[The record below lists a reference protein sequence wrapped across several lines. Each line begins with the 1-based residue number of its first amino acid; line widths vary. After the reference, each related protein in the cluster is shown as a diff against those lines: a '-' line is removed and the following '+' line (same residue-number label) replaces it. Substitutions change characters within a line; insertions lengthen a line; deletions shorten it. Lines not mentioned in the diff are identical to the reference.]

1 MGGCRLQE
9 SNHRGREG
17 KPPWIMFLN
26 FEIHPVATTCFYFYN
41 KVDCKEV
48 TNEQGETGA
57 QPDEELKLEAGF
69 HSIPIP
75 SHSSEIS
82 NVVVKS
88 FFRLVVI
95 YKITGV
101 GEK

>member
-1 MGGCRLQE
+1 M
-9 SNHRGREG
+9 
-17 KPPWIMFLN
+17 
-26 FEIHPVATTCFYFYN
+26 ATTCFYFYN

-57 QPDEELKLEAGF
+57 QPDEELKLEAGI

-88 FFRLVVI
+88 FFRLVLI

>member
-1 MGGCRLQE
+1 M
-9 SNHRGREG
+9 
-17 KPPWIMFLN
+17 
-26 FEIHPVATTCFYFYN
+26 ATTCFYFYN

-57 QPDEELKLEAGF
+57 QPDEELKLEAGI

-88 FFRLVVI
+88 FFRLVLV
-95 YKITGV
+95 YKTAGV

>member
-1 MGGCRLQE
+1 M
-9 SNHRGREG
+9 
-17 KPPWIMFLN
+17 
-26 FEIHPVATTCFYFYN
+26 ATTCFHFYN

-48 TNEQGETGA
+48 TNEQEETGA
-57 QPDEELKLEAGF
+57 QPDEELKLEAGI

-88 FFRLVVI
+88 FFRLVLI

>member
-1 MGGCRLQE
+1 MRHKFGT
-9 SNHRGREG
+9 
-17 KPPWIMFLN
+17 MFLN
-26 FEIHPVATTCFYFYN
+26 FEIHLVTTTRFYFQN
-41 KVDCKEV
+41 KVDSKEV
-48 TNEQGETGA
+48 ANVQEQTGA
-57 QPDEELKLEAGF
+57 QPDEELKLEAGI

-88 FFRLVVI
+88 FFRLVLI
-95 YKITGV
+95 YEITGV

>member
-1 MGGCRLQE
+1 
-9 SNHRGREG
+9 
-17 KPPWIMFLN
+17 MFLN
-26 FEIHPVATTCFYFYN
+26 FEIHLVTSTCFYFQS
-41 KVDCKEV
+41 KVDSKEFA
-48 TNEQGETGA
+48 NEQEETGA
-57 QPDEELKLEAGF
+57 QPEKELKLEAGT

-88 FFRLVVI
+88 FFRLVLI
-95 YKITGV
+95 YEIKGA

>member
-1 MGGCRLQE
+1 M
-9 SNHRGREG
+9 
-17 KPPWIMFLN
+17 
-26 FEIHPVATTCFYFYN
+26 ATTCFYFYN

-48 TNEQGETGA
+48 TNEQGKTGA
-57 QPDEELKLEAGF
+57 QPDEELKLEAGI

-88 FFRLVVI
+88 FFRLVLI

>member
-1 MGGCRLQE
+1 
-9 SNHRGREG
+9 
-17 KPPWIMFLN
+17 MFLN
-26 FEIHPVATTCFYFYN
+26 FEIHLVTTICFYFYN

-48 TNEQGETGA
+48 TNEQEETGA
-57 QPDEELKLEAGF
+57 QPDEELKLEAGT

-75 SHSSEIS
+75 SHLSEIS

-88 FFRLVVI
+88 FFRLVLI
-95 YKITGV
+95 YKIKGV

>member
-1 MGGCRLQE
+1 MT
-9 SNHRGREG
+9 
-17 KPPWIMFLN
+17 
-26 FEIHPVATTCFYFYN
+26 TTCFYFYN

-48 TNEQGETGA
+48 TNEQEETGA
-57 QPDEELKLEAGF
+57 QPDEEPKLEPGTY
-69 HSIPIP
+69 SIPIP

-88 FFRLVVI
+88 FFRLVLI
-95 YKITGV
+95 HKIKGV

>member
-1 MGGCRLQE
+1 
-9 SNHRGREG
+9 
-17 KPPWIMFLN
+17 MFLN
-26 FEIHPVATTCFYFYN
+26 FEIHTVATTCFYFYN

-57 QPDEELKLEAGF
+57 QPDEELKLEAGI

-75 SHSSEIS
+75 IHSSEIS

-88 FFRLVVI
+88 FFRLVLI
-95 YKITGV
+95 YKIMGV

>member
-1 MGGCRLQE
+1 MPHKFGT
-9 SNHRGREG
+9 
-17 KPPWIMFLN
+17 MFLN
-26 FEIHPVATTCFYFYN
+26 VEIHLVTTTCFYFYN

-57 QPDEELKLEAGF
+57 QPDEELKLEAGI

-88 FFRLVVI
+88 FFRLVLI

>member
-1 MGGCRLQE
+1 M
-9 SNHRGREG
+9 
-17 KPPWIMFLN
+17 
-26 FEIHPVATTCFYFYN
+26 ATTCFYFYN

-48 TNEQGETGA
+48 TNKQRETGA
-57 QPDEELKLEAGF
+57 QPDEELKLEAGI

-88 FFRLVVI
+88 FFRLVLI

>member
-1 MGGCRLQE
+1 M
-9 SNHRGREG
+9 
-17 KPPWIMFLN
+17 
-26 FEIHPVATTCFYFYN
+26 ATTCFYFYN

-48 TNEQGETGA
+48 SNEQGETGA
-57 QPDEELKLEAGF
+57 QPDEELKLEAGI

-88 FFRLVVI
+88 FFRLVLI

>member
-1 MGGCRLQE
+1 M
-9 SNHRGREG
+9 
-17 KPPWIMFLN
+17 
-26 FEIHPVATTCFYFYN
+26 ATTCFYFYN

-48 TNEQGETGA
+48 TNEQGQAGA
-57 QPDEELKLEAGF
+57 QPDEELKLEAGT

-88 FFRLVVI
+88 FFRLVLI

>member
-1 MGGCRLQE
+1 
-9 SNHRGREG
+9 
-17 KPPWIMFLN
+17 MFLS
-26 FEIHPVATTCFYFYN
+26 FEIHLVTTTCLYFQN
-41 KVDCKEV
+41 EVDCKEV
-48 TNEQGETGA
+48 TNEQEETGA
-57 QPDEELKLEAGF
+57 QPNEEPKLEAGT

-88 FFRLVVI
+88 FFRLVLI
-95 YKITGV
+95 YKMKVV

>member
-1 MGGCRLQE
+1 
-9 SNHRGREG
+9 
-17 KPPWIMFLN
+17 MFLN
-26 FEIHPVATTCFYFYN
+26 FEILTVATTCFYFYN

-57 QPDEELKLEAGF
+57 QPDEELKLEAGI

-88 FFRLVVI
+88 FFRLVLI
-95 YKITGV
+95 YKIMGV

>member
-1 MGGCRLQE
+1 M
-9 SNHRGREG
+9 
-17 KPPWIMFLN
+17 
-26 FEIHPVATTCFYFYN
+26 ATTCFYFYN

-57 QPDEELKLEAGF
+57 QPDEELKLEAGI

-82 NVVVKS
+82 SVVVKS
-88 FFRLVVI
+88 FFRLVLI